1 VSEAGFRAMGTAWFL
16 RAEGCAPAVLRKAQ
30 RRVTREERRFSRLDR
45 RSALGRLN
53 QDRTARDA
61 VLASVVRDALA
72 FASWTHGAFDPMPA
86 APGARLAPC
95 AFEDGECPVPTPAR
109 PTVSV
114 RGDEVRLLGSG
125 TLDLGGIVKG
135 WMVDEIARFL
145 DDAGAEAYLVDGGGD
160 VRVGMPMD
168 ALAWPL
174 GAADGHVLR
183 LRSRAVATA
192 SAPQGGCGG
201 MSTHPLAAARR
212 PAGGYV
218 TATVVAPAAMTA
230 DVLGSALIAGGDAVL
245 PALLQFGAEALLERE
260 DGSRLMTPG
269 LQGWMH
275 P

>member
-1 VSEAGFRAMGTAWFL
+1 MSEGSFRAMGTLWFL
-16 RAEGCAPAVLRKAQ
+16 RADGCAPAVLRRAQ
-30 RRVTREERRFSRLDR
+30 RRVTREEHRFSRLDR
-45 RSALGRLN
+45 QSALGRLN
-53 QDRTARDA
+53 QDRTSRDP

-72 FASWTHGAFDPMPA
+72 FSSWTHGAFDPMPA
-86 APGARLAPC
+86 DRGARLASRAC
-95 AFEDGECPVPTPAR
+95 EGDQCPQVAPAP

-114 RGDEVRLLGSG
+114 RGDEVRLLGPG

-135 WMVDEIARFL
+135 WMVDQLARFL

-160 VRVGMPMD
+160 VRVGMPAD
-168 ALAWPL
+168 APAWPM
-174 GAADGHVLR
+174 GTVDGHVLR

-192 SAPQGGCGG
+192 SAPHGCPGA
-201 MSTHPLAAARR
+201 HPLDAARR
-212 PAGGYV
+212 TAGGYV

-245 PALLQFGAEALLERE
+245 PALVQFGAEALLERE

>member
-1 VSEAGFRAMGTAWFL
+1 MSEGGFRAMASVWFL
-16 RAEGCAPAVLRKAQ
+16 RAEGCAPAVLRRAQ
-30 RRVTREERRFSRLDR
+30 RRVMREEHRFSRIDR
-45 RSALGRLN
+45 QSALGRLN
-53 QDRTARDA
+53 QDRTARDP

-86 APGARLAPC
+86 DRGARLSAPAC
-95 AFEDGECPVPTPAR
+95 EGEGRRSASAHPA
-109 PTVSV
+109 VSV
-114 RGDEVRLLGSG
+114 HGDEVRLLGAG

-135 WMVDEIARFL
+135 WVVDEIARLL

-160 VRVGMPMD
+160 VRIGLPAD
-168 ALAWPL
+168 APAWPV

-192 SAPQGGCGG
+192 SVASGSAGVG
-201 MSTHPLAAARR
+201 HPLTAARR

-245 PALLQFGAEALLERE
+245 PALVQFGAEALLERE